1 MSNLKKSFVL
11 ILRTIS
17 WVEETFLC
25 LLLISM
31 IILACV
37 QIFLRFFFSGGLSWA
52 DPLLRYMVI
61 WAGLFGAAVA
71 TKNGKHINIDII
83 SHLLPDRFKPW
94 LQVLLNLFSA
104 GVCSA
109 LTYAAINF
117 VRDEATYGGR
127 GLLNIPSWGLNLVF
141 PLAFGII
148 SLRFIILTFN
158 NLGFVFSHHQLPTE
172 AENKNGPQ

>member
-1 MSNLKKSFVL
+1 MNSLKKSYSL
-11 ILRTIS
+11 ILRSIS
-17 WVEETFLC
+17 WIEETFLC
-25 LLLISM
+25 LLLTSM

-37 QIFLRFFFSGGLSWA
+37 QIFLRFFFSSGLVWA
-52 DPLLRYMVI
+52 DPLLRYMVL

-71 TKNGKHINIDII
+71 TKSCKHITIDIV
-83 SHLLPDRFKPW
+83 SHLLPDRYKPW

-104 GVCSA
+104 GVCA
-109 LTYAAINF
+109 LLTYAAINF

-127 GLLNIPSWGLNLVF
+127 GLLDIPSWGMNLVF

-158 NLGFVFSHHQLPTE
+158 NLGLVFSHPPTTD
-172 AENKNGPQ
+172 